1 MKTTLT
7 LVAALGTAALVS
19 GCSSWHE
26 EAGAFLDQGDFGNAT
41 MNNQLA
47 QTCRKLTP
55 ANIEKYGSP
64 IGSNCPGR
72 LQDGKYAM
80 FAYQETILSA
90 TETPSEFVTET
101 DIAEGT
107 GQ

>member
-7 LVAALGTAALVS
+7 FLTLGTVMALS
-19 GCSSWHE
+19 GCAYFNE
-26 EAGAFLDQGDFGNAT
+26 EAGAFLDQGEFGNAT

-55 ANIEKYGSP
+55 ANVTKYGTP
-64 IGSNCPGR
+64 LASNCPGR

-80 FAYQETILSA
+80 FAYEETIISA
-90 TETPSEFVTET
+90 TEQSSATV
-101 DIAEGT
+101 EGT
-107 GQ
+107 EEIGSE